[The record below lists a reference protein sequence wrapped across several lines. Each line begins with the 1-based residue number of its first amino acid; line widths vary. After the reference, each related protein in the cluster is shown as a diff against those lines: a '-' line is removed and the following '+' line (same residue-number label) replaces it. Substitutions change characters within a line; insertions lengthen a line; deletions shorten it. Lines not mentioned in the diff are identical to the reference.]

1 MSISKEQKEKVIEK
15 LAIEK
20 QRLFSDCD
28 NMISKLKQEM
38 ERKALARI
46 EDLKND
52 EETLAYLELKKEMY
66 K

>member
-1 MSISKEQKEKVIEK
+1 MPISKEQKEKVIEK